1 MLLMDSTYR
10 EYYDNALLG
19 QVVTLAE
26 ACEMWG
32 KSRTAMVNQIEK
44 GRIASRR
51 AVSGGTRLLVVADII
66 DIYGKPKKFDVWEKY
81 NA

>member
-1 MLLMDSTYR
+1 MNSSYR

-51 AVSGGTRLLVVADII
+51 AVSGGTRLLVVSDII
-66 DIYGKPKKFDVWEKY
+66 DIYGKPKKFDVWERY
-81 NA
+81 DG

>member
-1 MLLMDSTYR
+1 MANSSYR
-10 EYYDNALLG
+10 EYYDNAVLG
-19 QVVTLAE
+19 QVITLAE
-26 ACEMWG
+26 AIVMWG
-32 KSRTAMVNQIEK
+32 KSRTAFINQIEK

-66 DIYGKPKKFDVWEKY
+66 KLYGQPKKFDVWEKY